1 MSMFT
6 FTKDHTLHLRVAL
19 VAGSALV
26 LGLTACNKPGMQDPK
41 AQQYQQQMAQN
52 DPYAQAPAPYNQYNP
67 NTQQP
72 SAWPGANNQAP
83 NTGPVSAAP
92 GNRVPGSTPDS
103 IPGPMPGPMPGMNPN
118 GIPAPM
124 QGNGQPL
131 KLSSAPQ
138 GMTALRSQAGNVFRA
153 NLSGNAPVPQQSRD
167 FYMKLM
173 PYFDSQPQVL
183 GYMDD
188 PSGRMAQVGFQ
199 STKNGAPVMGMMI
212 VSQGQ
217 NGAVAVVMLD
227 SPERFQ
233 SSMQAMNA
241 AAQQ

>member
-6 FTKDHTLHLRVAL
+6 FNGDRTLSLRLVL
-19 VAGSALV
+19 VAGTALA
-26 LGLTACNKPGMQDPK
+26 LGLAACNKPGMQDPK

-67 NTQQP
+67 NAQQP

-83 NTGPVSAAP
+83 NPGPVSAAP
-92 GNRVPGSTPDS
+92 SPQVPGSM
-103 IPGPMPGPMPGMNPN
+103 PGPMPGPMPGMNPN
-118 GIPAPM
+118 GIPAPL

-131 KLSSAPQ
+131 KLTSAPQ

-153 NLSGNAPVPQQSRD
+153 NLSGDVPVPQQSRD

-199 STKNGAPVMGMMI
+199 STKNGTPVMGMLI